1 MIQIYSPGNENFEY
15 NGDMILM
22 PSSCE
27 IVVELNGSWELQ
39 LDHPL
44 DNEGRYKYIQENAVV
59 KAPSFNEEQKFRIY
73 KIEPTISGITAYARP
88 IFMDAANDC
97 FLMDVRPTAKNGQA
111 ALDIMCAV
119 NTKYKGQSNITTV
132 NTAYYIRQN
141 LIQAINGDIDQSFIN
156 RWGGEILFDNYTII
170 INQRAGGNYGAEVRY
185 RKNISDVN
193 SSVDMSNVITRI
205 VPVAYNGHMIDS
217 TTPWVDSENIDKYP
231 IIYIREIQYDDVKMR
246 EDAQEDDEENGVIIC
261 DTQQELTTALI
272 QKATETF
279 DNEGVDLPSISIDV
293 DMVLLQDTEEYKD
306 FKALE
311 TVSLGDDVKCIYE
324 PLGIDVTSRVVALT
338 YDCLL
343 KRVTNVTL
351 GEFQDNYFDD
361 MSSIYNRV
369 ESSIRPDGTLV
380 AEKINGILNGIYTQL
395 KIQST
400 VAQKVEGS
408 AFVVEDTDPE
418 SPLYGCMVWGT
429 QGLEISTT
437 RTADGRDWDFSTAIT
452 AQGIVADAIITG
464 ILSDK
469 TGQNYWNLDTGEF
482 RLTSSNFMVDD
493 ETVQDYIDGTIDDK
507 VAKMRTLTL
516 TLTNEFQGV
525 ATQSDGSGGDYS
537 YCYTNALL
545 FIGTTDITESSAVRW
560 TTNASAGVSGQWDS
574 TQKRY
579 SVTNMTIDDGYVDIT
594 ATYSNLTTTKRFSV
608 ARVRAGQN
616 GTNGTSGVTYYT
628 WIKYADTPTSGMSD
642 SPEGKAYLGIAN
654 NQTTSTESTDYGD
667 YQWSLIKGTDGI
679 PGEPGADGVTYYTWI
694 KYADDA
700 NGNGMSQY
708 PDDKKYI
715 GIANNKTT
723 ASESDDPDDYQWS
736 LIKGEDGKTSYFHV
750 KYAPNGNPTAAE
762 MKETPDV
769 YIGTYVDFSEPDSD
783 DPDDYT
789 WSKFEGTDGIPG
801 INGIDGQTSYLH
813 IKYSD
818 DGGLTFTA
826 NNGETPGKYMG
837 QYVDFEQADSSDVTK
852 YKWALTKGEDGRV
865 YFVIPSVNIIKQGA
879 NNFYSPTNVT
889 FNSYY
894 RDGTAAENIAY
905 SGRMKVEIS
914 NDGSAWTEHGIL
926 NQDSSSIMVA
936 MPMASENPNVKMLR
950 CTLYAAGG
958 FTDALD
964 QQTIAVVR
972 DIDNLTQEEVFN
984 ILTNN
989 GQVQGIYMQDGR
1001 LYLNGQYMQI
1011 GKISSKDGLTYW
1023 DLDNSEFVTNGEINQ
1038 YWDNG
1043 NLGLRIRGS
1052 FIKFF
1057 SPSDTNNLV
1066 GALFASATRDAGN
1079 GQGLILGHRE
1089 NDELHFGR
1097 GNPDDDEYYY
1107 SQAYFDDSKFNMLC
1121 PLYMMGN
1128 AAEFYSGDDFVGR
1141 IFGSSNSIFVLGRGQ
1156 GNELHLSVRNSDG
1169 NYTAQIGLNDEA
1181 TQFYSYV
1188 RNRYGNQFGIFIGSD
1203 MSYNGISAIFSMTLS
1218 SNTSGNYIH
1227 CNTNAGAY
1235 GITIWASDG
1244 RLKKNIK
1251 ETDVNAIDVIKQ
1263 IKHRQFDWKENN
1275 QHEKIGYI
1283 AQELEEINE
1292 GLVRKVPQY
1301 DEDNKTVLDYRYQV
1315 DDERLIPYM
1324 TKAIQELTERVEHLE
1339 SIIAGINKVSAMNEI
1354 KEVIKQY
1361 DDEEIKFYKPTVQE
1375 PPKTEENKVNEV

>member
-1 MIQIYSPGNENFEY
+1 MIQIYSPDNENFEY

-59 KAPSFNEEQKFRIY
+59 KAPSFNGEQKFRIY
-73 KIEPTISGITAYARP
+73 KIEPTISGIAAYARP

-324 PLGIDVTSRVVALT
+324 PLGIDVTSRVVTLT

-369 ESSIRPDGTLV
+369 ESSIRQDGTLV

-400 VAQKVEGS
+400 VAQKVEGR

-616 GTNGTSGVTYYT
+616 G
-628 WIKYADTPTSGMSD
+628 
-642 SPEGKAYLGIAN
+642 
-654 NQTTSTESTDYGD
+654 
-667 YQWSLIKGTDGI
+667 
-679 PGEPGADGVTYYTWI
+679 
-694 KYADDA
+694 
-700 NGNGMSQY
+700 
-708 PDDKKYI
+708 
-715 GIANNKTT
+715 
-723 ASESDDPDDYQWS
+723 
-736 LIKGEDGKTSYFHV
+736 
-750 KYAPNGNPTAAE
+750 
-762 MKETPDV
+762 
-769 YIGTYVDFSEPDSD
+769 
-783 DPDDYT
+783 
-789 WSKFEGTDGIPG
+789 
-801 INGIDGQTSYLH
+801 
-813 IKYSD
+813 
-818 DGGLTFTA
+818 
-826 NNGETPGKYMG
+826 
-837 QYVDFEQADSSDVTK
+837 
-852 YKWALTKGEDGRV
+852 RV

-914 NDGSAWTEHGIL
+914 NDGSVWTEHGIL

-1052 FIKFF
+1052 LIEFF
-1057 SPSDTNNLV
+1057 SPSDSNNLI
-1066 GALFASATRDAGN
+1066 GALYAGASGTVGD
-1079 GQGLILGHRE
+1079 GQRIFLGHRE
-1089 NDELHFGR
+1089 NDELHFAR
-1097 GNPDDDEYYY
+1097 GVPGDDGLYT
-1107 SQAYFDDSKFNMLC
+1107 SQAYFDDSELNMFC
-1121 PLYMMGN
+1121 PLSILGN
-1128 AAEFYSGDDFVGR
+1128 SVKFYAGDNDFVGQ
-1141 IFGSSNSIFVLGRGQ
+1141 IFGSSNLRLYIGHDQ
-1156 GNELHLSVRNSDG
+1156 GNELHFGVRNSDG
-1169 NYTAQIGLNDEA
+1169 NYTSQIGINNEA

-1218 SNTSGNYIH
+1218 SNTSGYYIH

-1251 ETDVNAIDVIKQ
+1251 ETDVNAIDIIKQ

-1292 GLVRKVPQY
+1292 DLVRKVPQY